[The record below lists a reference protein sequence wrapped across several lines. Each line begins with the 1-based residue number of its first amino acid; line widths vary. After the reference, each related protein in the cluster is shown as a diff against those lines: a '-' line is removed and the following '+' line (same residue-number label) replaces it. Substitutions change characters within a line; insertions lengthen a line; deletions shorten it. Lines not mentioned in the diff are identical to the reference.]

1 MPQLRPSSIRLPS
14 PSLRRLSSSA
24 RALAV
29 AVAPLAIAL
38 LAVACESEEAECTK
52 DEECNEITCPDGS
65 KMQTCESGVCLQ
77 GDDCEAE
84 STGGW

>member
-1 MPQLRPSSIRLPS
+1 MSQLRPV
-14 PSLRRLSSSA
+14 SLRALALSL

-38 LAVACESEEAECTK
+38 LAVACGSEEAECTK